1 MRFGRFL
8 RLLVVA
14 GLAPAVGCGYALV
27 GKGSSIPDDVRNV
40 IVSPLLNETSRN
52 LVDQRLTEAVTDEM
66 VVRQRFTVVNSIAE
80 ADARL
85 SGAVTRFR
93 VIPVEFNNDG
103 IATRYQITIGA
114 RIDFSRTG
122 EDEEVIWSSDH
133 YSFRQDYEVDAA
145 SEDFFNL
152 EDLAIDFVAGDFA
165 KTLITD
171 LQSGF

>member
-1 MRFGRFL
+1 MSRMLVRG
-8 RLLVVA
+8 LLIVA
-14 GLAPAVGCGYALV
+14 LVPTLACGYALV
-27 GKGSSIPDDVRNV
+27 GKGSSIPEDVRNV
-40 IVSPLLNETSRN
+40 IVSPLVNETPRN
-52 LVDQRLTEAVTDEM
+52 LVDQRLTAAVTDEM
-66 VVRQRFTVVNSIAE
+66 VVRQRFTVVNSLDT

-93 VIPVEFNNDG
+93 VIPVEFNSAG
-103 IATRYQITIGA
+103 VAVRYQISIGA

-122 EDEEVIWSSDH
+122 QEEEVIWSSDH
-133 YSFRQDYEVDAA
+133 YSFREDYIVDAA

-152 EDLAIDFVAGDFA
+152 EDLAIDFVAVEFA